1 MEWQISLLA
10 AAVGYLF
17 GSISFARVINRLVA
31 PEEKITGM
39 ELDTGSM
46 ETFRVETVS
55 GTSLSMK
62 LGAKYGGITAILDI
76 LKVAIPTL
84 VFKLALREAPYFLLT
99 AATGLV
105 GHNWPLYYRFKGG
118 RGLSAIYGGF
128 LVIDWIG
135 SLVTSF
141 AGMFLGLV
149 VLRNV
154 FVSYLAGLWLMIPW
168 LWFRTRDLAHLAY
181 VIFCNIIFVVAMIPE
196 IRTMRDRK
204 RRGVQ
209 GDFAGAMEATPMA
222 RSIRKIANRFGL
234 LQEDPQR
241 APEAEHQT

>member
-1 MEWQISLLA
+1 MDWPFLLPA
-10 AAVGYLF
+10 AIVGYLL

-39 ELDTGSM
+39 ELDTGST
-46 ETFRVETVS
+46 EKIWVETIS
-55 GTSLSMK
+55 GTSISMK
-62 LGAKYGGITAILDI
+62 LGAKYGCITAILDI

-84 VFKLALREAPYFLLT
+84 AFRLGYREAPYFLAT
-99 AATGLV
+99 AAMGLI
-105 GHNWPLYYRFKGG
+105 GHNWPLYHRFKGG

-154 FVSYLAGLWLMIPW
+154 LVSYLAGLWLMIPW
-168 LWFRTRDLAHLAY
+168 VWFRTRDLAHLIY
-181 VIFCNIIFVVAMIPE
+181 VVFVNVIFVVAMIPE
-196 IRTMRDRK
+196 FRTIRDRR

-209 GDFAGAMEATPMA
+209 EDFAGAMEATPMA
-222 RSIRKIANRFGL
+222 RGIKRIANRFGL
-234 LQEDPQR
+234 LQDK
-241 APEAEHQT
+241 H

>member
-1 MEWQISLLA
+1 MNLQIALLA
-10 AAVGYLF
+10 AVAGYLC

-31 PEEKITGM
+31 PEEEITGM
-39 ELDTGSM
+39 ELDTGTG
-46 ETFRVETVS
+46 ETFRVEAVS
-55 GTSLSMK
+55 GTSVSVK

-84 VFKLALREAPYFLLT
+84 VLKLTYREAPYFLMT

-128 LVIDWIG
+128 LVIDWVG
-135 SLVTSF
+135 SLITSF

-154 FVSYLAGLWLMIPW
+154 LVSYLAGLWLMIPW
-168 LWFRTRDLAHLAY
+168 LWFRTRGLAHLVYA
-181 VIFCNIIFVVAMIPE
+181 VFVNVIFVVAMIPE
-196 IRTMRDRK
+196 FRMIRDLK
-204 RRGVQ
+204 RRGAE
-209 GDFAGAMEATPMA
+209 GDFAEAMESTPMG
-222 RSIRKIANRFGL
+222 RMIKKMANRVGL
-234 LQEDPQR
+234 LQET
-241 APEAEHQT
+241 E

>member
-1 MEWQISLLA
+1 MDWPFLLLA
-10 AAVGYLF
+10 AIVGYLL
-17 GSISFARVINRLVA
+17 GSISFARLINRLVA

-39 ELDTGSM
+39 ELDTGST
-46 ETFRVETVS
+46 EKIWVETIS
-55 GTSLSMK
+55 GTSISMK
-62 LGAKYGGITAILDI
+62 LGAKYGCVTAILDI

-84 VFKLALREAPYFLLT
+84 AFRLGYREAPYFLAT
-99 AATGLV
+99 AAMGLI
-105 GHNWPLYYRFKGG
+105 GHNWPLYHRFKGG

-154 FVSYLAGLWLMIPW
+154 LVSYLAGLWLMIPW
-168 LWFRTRDLAHLAY
+168 VWFRTRDLAHLIY
-181 VIFCNIIFVVAMIPE
+181 VVFVNVIFVVAMIPE
-196 IRTMRDRK
+196 FRTIRDRR

-209 GDFAGAMEATPMA
+209 EDFAGAMEATPMA
-222 RSIRKIANRFGL
+222 RGIKRIANRFGL
-234 LQEDPQR
+234 LQDK
-241 APEAEHQT
+241 H